1 MFYPLLKVG
10 YWNILFFIVLYF
22 SFSCYKHSVDVYLY
36 DEVLWCL
43 VCVYVYVYVCI
54 YVISIY
60 LPGRMTLL
68 CNILLCNSFCLKVY
82 FVRYKI
88 SHFCSLLFIIYM
100 EYLFLSLAFQL
111 MCVLKFKVSLLLTKD
126 SWILCFYP
134 FSQCVPFYWRVNHLH
149 WK

>member
-1 MFYPLLKVG
+1 MSRSNEKEQNESMNEWKGLMRTHVRRSSRLSSELACLLKLMGALPLWVTALCTCLA
-10 YWNILFFIVLYF
+10 IFVLT
-22 SFSCYKHSVDVYLY
+22 
-36 DEVLWCL
+36 
-43 VCVYVYVYVCI
+43 

-111 MCVLKFKVSLLLTKD
+111 MCVLKSKSSVL
-126 SWILCFYP
+126 
-134 FSQCVPFYWRVNHLH
+134 
-149 WK
+149 